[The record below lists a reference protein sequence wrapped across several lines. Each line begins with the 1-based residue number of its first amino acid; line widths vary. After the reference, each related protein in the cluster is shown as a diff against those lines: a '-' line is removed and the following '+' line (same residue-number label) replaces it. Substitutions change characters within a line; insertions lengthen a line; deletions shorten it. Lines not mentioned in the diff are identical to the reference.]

1 MQDLLR
7 EYEYTKM
14 QLEAKRRLL
23 KKENT
28 SKDEL
33 KASDIEL
40 LGEMISSVDFIIEWI
55 KTGKHPEK
63 KRGIERRA
71 AYEREILV
79 DPITIQ
85 SYVNYGVAGSPA
97 NITDSQRKELEE
109 ALSLLSKRERECYTL
124 AYGRGYTHCEISEI
138 AKLARGTVAK
148 YIVRAQVKISK
159 YIAIKDGNSNG
170 LSKN

>member
-23 KKENT
+23 KKENA
-28 SKDEL
+28 SKEEINT
-33 KASDIEL
+33 SDIEL

-55 KTGKHPEK
+55 ETGKRPGM

-71 AYEREILV
+71 AYQKEILT
-79 DPITIQ
+79 DPITMQ
-85 SYVNYGVAGSPA
+85 SYVNNGLAGSPA

-109 ALSLLSKRERECYTL
+109 ALSILSEREKECYIM
-124 AYGRGYTHCEISEI
+124 AHGRGYTHREISEI
-138 AKLARGTVAK
+138 MKLARGTVAK
-148 YIVRAQVKISK
+148 YIVRAQLKISK
-159 YIAIKDGNSNG
+159 YIALK
-170 LSKN
+170 K